1 MHKFI
6 YIPLLKNDTQLKE
19 KSDKQPKKK
28 KSNHQIM
35 SLLNKT
41 KKLHIYLAEKW
52 CMCKWMKEKKEVK
65 KTNWTKNKNKKRL
78 LTWTKP
84 LCTYT

>member
-1 MHKFI
+1 
-6 YIPLLKNDTQLKE
+6 
-19 KSDKQPKKK
+19 
-28 KSNHQIM
+28 M

-41 KKLHIYLAEKW
+41 KKLHIYLAKKW